1 MEKVCTFIGEKYDQQ
16 QNDITGV
23 KGEVKMLQDSCASL
37 QGTINSIEK
46 DWDRMNDKVLDNE
59 FRSMRENLIFYGI
72 PEAGNVHAQSGVAPM
87 DPQAENCD
95 IAVKEFIEKNLK
107 MDTSNLL
114 FDRAHRLGNRI
125 SSKPR
130 PIIVKFH
137 YFHDREKVRSTAYN
151 LRNELKNAN
160 LGVGVQLPKEWREA
174 RKKLYPVMQA
184 EKRQGHSVK
193 FVGEKLYVNGHPY
206 KPPSGSTA

>member
-1 MEKVCTFIGEKYDQQ
+1 
-16 QNDITGV
+16 
-23 KGEVKMLQDSCASL
+23 
-37 QGTINSIEK
+37 
-46 DWDRMNDKVLDNE
+46 
-59 FRSMRENLIFYGI
+59 MRENLIFYGI
-72 PEAGNVHAQSGVAPM
+72 REAGNVHAQSGVAPV

-160 LGVGVQLPKEWREA
+160 LGVGVQLPKEWCEA